1 MEPEVNEQNIIRTED
16 PGTDTQVTQ
25 SETVPTSTNIK
36 EELVKDSTEEQK
48 SNCQL
53 TKPIFKKS
61 DANEISF
68 LSYLPFDNVEA
79 MQEEVDK
86 AKNVNLKGSKEHSK
100 WKRAV
105 EMGSWLY
112 YKGNPYKDIFTNKNK
127 KFTQTIE
134 NPETRTTIGVSLGN
148 PTPKSGLIQGD
159 MVVQIIRKRL
169 GLGSTIFFPLIH
181 SGICL
186 VLKSPAKADLIQMY
200 HDFSSSKV
208 SLGRDSRGLIFS
220 SSTAILDKEI
230 LQLIKENIHD
240 SNVTPEVEANIF
252 DYIDIRDKS
261 FLIAGFAD
269 CIYPEGY
276 EYHAAMPMEDP
287 SKPEIRMNERISIR
301 NTMLMDQSV
310 LSSVQLNMLSH
321 KLEKK
326 YTASDLK
333 KYKDEFSV
341 GQFRQVDLGHGIS
354 IQLEFPSISRYI
366 DDSMSWIN
374 STIAMADRSLTVT
387 NNDNERDNLIIKL
400 ANMNMM
406 RIYTHYIKKIIID
419 DSEITD
425 TETKEN
431 SINTISE
438 DLIIR
443 DKFLEEVVK
452 YTTDYTYSITGY
464 PALTNKE
471 AEESYKTIFPSMVS
485 YDPGSFFFILLV
497 QLESPV
503 S

>member
-1 MEPEVNEQNIIRTED
+1 MID
-16 PGTDTQVTQ
+16 PGR
-25 SETVPTSTNIK
+25 TVATPLRTFPESKCNPVASSWILHTANRITSSRI
-36 EELVKDSTEEQK
+36 LDS
-48 SNCQL
+48 
-53 TKPIFKKS
+53 
-61 DANEISF
+61 
-68 LSYLPFDNVEA
+68 
-79 MQEEVDK
+79 
-86 AKNVNLKGSKEHSK
+86 
-100 WKRAV
+100 
-105 EMGSWLY
+105 
-112 YKGNPYKDIFTNKNK
+112 
-127 KFTQTIE
+127 
-134 NPETRTTIGVSLGN
+134 
-148 PTPKSGLIQGD
+148 
-159 MVVQIIRKRL
+159 
-169 GLGSTIFFPLIH
+169 
-181 SGICL
+181 
-186 VLKSPAKADLIQMY
+186 KSPSPAHK
-200 HDFSSSKV
+200 
-208 SLGRDSRGLIFS
+208 SR
-220 SSTAILDKEI
+220 
-230 LQLIKENIHD
+230 
-240 SNVTPEVEANIF
+240 
-252 DYIDIRDKS
+252 
-261 FLIAGFAD
+261 
-269 CIYPEGY
+269 
-276 EYHAAMPMEDP
+276 
-287 SKPEIRMNERISIR
+287 
-301 NTMLMDQSV
+301 
-310 LSSVQLNMLSH
+310 
-321 KLEKK
+321 
-326 YTASDLK
+326 